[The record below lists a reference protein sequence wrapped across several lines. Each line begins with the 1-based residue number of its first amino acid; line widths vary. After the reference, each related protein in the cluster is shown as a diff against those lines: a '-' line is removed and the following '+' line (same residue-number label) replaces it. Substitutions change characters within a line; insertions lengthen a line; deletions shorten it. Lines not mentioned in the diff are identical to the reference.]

1 MRSDAAELT
10 AAQQTERASKPEPG
24 RTAQRAEA
32 AQKIEAERPA
42 GRTEL
47 PDVVRDYLERIESG
61 AQRAGKDQLALAA
74 MVRRCFE
81 TENLRVDEKQ
91 LAAYL
96 KQAKYFPYNVLF
108 PWEKM
113 LIALWLC
120 TYDENGLPRWKT
132 LLCMV
137 GRGAGKDGFIA
148 VCAWCAVSP
157 YNPVPR
163 YNVDICAMNEEQ
175 AITPVQDIVDAL
187 ENSKNVG
194 KLRKHFYHTKELV
207 QGRRNKGIIKGR
219 TNNPKGRDGMRSG
232 MVVFNEVHAYE
243 NYNNIKVF
251 VTGQGK
257 TAQPRVG
264 IFTSN
269 GEINDGPLDDYLARG
284 RRILHEG
291 EPDNGFLPFICC
303 LESEKQVHDPENW
316 VMANPSLP
324 FLPHL
329 MQETADEYRDWLEHP
344 EQNGDF
350 LTKRMGI
357 RKTFQEIAVTD
368 YDKIKATN
376 RPVPDLS
383 GWSCTVGIDYAML
396 SDWASV
402 VLHFRRG
409 NDRFDIQHSWICAES
424 KTLPRV
430 KAPWQH
436 WVKLE
441 LCTYVQ
447 GPQIGPELIEE
458 YILEAAS
465 RYNVTK
471 LAADY
476 YRWPLLAEA
485 MAKIGFDARDKTRV
499 KLVRPSDIMM
509 VDPLIQQCFDNCWF
523 SWGNDPVL
531 RWATNNTKRVRSS
544 KAKGVDTGNFIYAK
558 IEAKSRK
565 TDPFMALVAA
575 MTVEETLTMSGPVEL
590 PPVAA
595 VAF

>member
-1 MRSDAAELT
+1 MTTMRSDAQDLSAEKQT
-10 AAQQTERASKPEPG
+10 AP
-24 RTAQRAEA
+24 
-32 AQKIEAERPA
+32 ERPA
-42 GRTEL
+42 GKTAL
-47 PDVVRDYLERIESG
+47 PEVVRAYFERIESG
-61 AQRAGKDQLALAA
+61 AQRAGKEQLALAA
-74 MVRRCFE
+74 HIRRCFE
-81 TENLRVDEKQ
+81 TEDLRVDEKQ

-96 KQAKYFPYNVLF
+96 KQAKYFPYKDLF
-108 PWEKM
+108 AWQKM

-137 GRGAGKDGFIA
+137 ARGAGKDGFIA
-148 VCAWCAVSP
+148 FSAWCAVSP

-187 ENSKNVG
+187 ENPKNVG
-194 KLRKHFYHTKELV
+194 KLSKHFYHTKELV

-284 RRILHEG
+284 RRILFEG
-291 EPDNGFLPFICC
+291 EPDKGFLPFICC
-303 LESEKQVHDPENW
+303 LEDKKQVHDPENW
-316 VMANPSLP
+316 VMANPSLID
-324 FLPHL
+324 LPHL

-350 LTKRMGI
+350 ITKRMGI
-357 RKTFQEIAVTD
+357 RQTFQEIAVTD

-376 RPVPDLS
+376 RPLPDLS

-424 KTLPRV
+424 KTLSRV

-436 WVKLE
+436 WVDLG

-447 GPQIGPELIEE
+447 GPQIGPELIAE
-458 YILEAAS
+458 YILQAAN
-465 RYNVTK
+465 RYNILK
-471 LAADY
+471 LAADH
-476 YRWPLLAEA
+476 YRWALLAEA
-485 MAKIGFDARDKTRV
+485 MARIGFDARDKTRV

-509 VDPLIQQCFDNCWF
+509 ADPLIQQCFDNEWF
-523 SWGNDPVL
+523 FWGDDPVL

-544 KAKGVDTGNFIYAK
+544 KAKGVDTGNFIFAK

-575 MTVEETLTMSGPVEL
+575 MTVEESLAGSGPVEL
-590 PPVAA
+590 PPVSA
-595 VAF
+595 VGF